1 MLREYVHEGVF
12 QAPVVSS
19 YQFYLVYQQH
29 PTRVYNFSKKDVS
42 VCKMHET
49 NQIHNSP

>member
-1 MLREYVHEGVF
+1 MLKEYVHEGVF

-19 YQFYLVYQQH
+19 YQFYLRYQQH
-29 PTRVYNFSKKDVS
+29 HTRGHNFFKKDVS

-49 NQIHNSP
+49 NLIHNSP